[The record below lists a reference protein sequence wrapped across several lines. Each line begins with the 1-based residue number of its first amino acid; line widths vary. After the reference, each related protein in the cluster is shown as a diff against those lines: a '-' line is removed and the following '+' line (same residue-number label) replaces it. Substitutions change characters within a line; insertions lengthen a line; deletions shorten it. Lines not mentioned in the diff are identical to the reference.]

1 MIEIDILNKL
11 NAPTREERLANLKEV
26 LKTAK
31 FPPMVPQYINNHIHT
46 TYSFSPYSP
55 TAAVYAA
62 RMEGLCTAGIIDH
75 DSISGAREF
84 LAAAELVGMPVT
96 VGMECRVS
104 MDGTAMQG
112 KRTNNPDQVGV
123 SYMTIQSV
131 PHDKI
136 EQLNAWF
143 APYRAARGRRN
154 RAMVEKINALLDG
167 IALDY
172 DRDVLP
178 LSEAKEDGGVTE
190 RHLMYALAKKMAQ
203 KAGKGQ
209 PMVDYLASIGLSL
222 SEKQKTQML
231 DTAYPFYEY
240 DLLGILKSAFV
251 PKIYIDATEECP
263 NVRDVAKLCDEI
275 DALLCY
281 AYLGDVTASVTGDKK
296 AQKFEDDYLDDVI
309 ACIKD
314 CGIRAVTYMPTR
326 NTPEQLTRLRR
337 LCDEN
342 GLFQVSGEDINSPR
356 QSFVIKAMENPL
368 FSKYQTAFSI
378 FPICHI
384 PVFPLLQILHKH
396 NSGKNASATEDL
408 SFVFQSVETNT
419 GCGYRHCRPHKRSV
433 HTRETIC
440 ADLSYGNDC

>member
-1 MIEIDILNKL
+1 MIDITILEKL
-11 NAPTREERLANLKEV
+11 NAPTKHARLANLQALV
-26 LKTAK
+26 KTAD
-31 FPPMVPQYINNHIHT
+31 FPPAVPQYINNHIHT

-84 LAAAELVGMPVT
+84 LEAAALIGMPVT
-96 VGMECRVS
+96 VGMECRAS

-112 KRTNNPDQVGV
+112 KRTNNPDQLGV

-131 PHDKI
+131 PHDRI
-136 EQLNAWF
+136 EEVNAFF
-143 APYRAARGRRN
+143 APYRAARGVRN
-154 RAMVEKINALLDG
+154 RKMVARINALLSG
-167 IALDY
+167 IELDY

-190 RHLMYALAKKMAQ
+190 RHLMYALAIAMVK

-222 SEKQKTQML
+222 SEKQTAQML

-251 PKIYIDATEECP
+251 PKIYIDATDECP
-263 NVRDVAKLCDEI
+263 NVRDVAALCARV

-326 NTPEQLTRLRR
+326 NTPEQLARLRR
-337 LCDEN
+337 LCEEN

-356 QSFVIKAMENPL
+356 QSFVIRAMENPL
-368 FSKYQTAFSI
+368 FSNLIDATWKLIQHEKDGS
-378 FPICHI
+378 PIC
-384 PVFPLLQILHKH
+384 
-396 NSGKNASATEDL
+396 
-408 SFVFQSVETNT
+408 
-419 GCGYRHCRPHKRSV
+419 
-433 HTRETIC
+433 
-440 ADLSYGNDC
+440 